1 MGMVFKQ
8 IRTSLVAVGISVAS
22 LGAVYS
28 PPTAAAAIPW
38 FQVYAPTAMQAAG
51 TDLAIS
57 YAQNPAGPPTFRGF
71 PEYQVLVKP
80 PGKPWVMIQ
89 NYNQDTYIGAGGIPV
104 AISAVIRD
112 VMPGTYHWVVYGLG
126 QQQVAKHQWGQAEA
140 IRGMFTVAAKTRVTV
155 SAPVLIT
162 RPKTLIAITAHAF
175 GLRHPWYQFR
185 VATPMGHPLI
195 TRYSHSPILRFVPRT
210 SGAYRITVY
219 AKPALQSAA
228 VASPVA
234 PVMVGSLPNAP
245 AATQVQI
252 QHALTDPVWLGTLK
266 WSLVDAQLVAQQIGN
281 TSLPV
286 PQLAPYAETL
296 AYAGLQ
302 QNLSVVRMDTALA
315 RQPLTFKQAQWYQEA
330 TPRNITAVWSMG
342 NAVPLTGYDTSP
354 TFNIPVVY
362 STPKG
367 LYSTPYEVA
376 LANKPA
382 DVKTY
387 GINMLFGGELE
398 VPN

>member
-1 MGMVFKQ
+1 
-8 IRTSLVAVGISVAS
+8 
-22 LGAVYS
+22 
-28 PPTAAAAIPW
+28 
-38 FQVYAPTAMQAAG
+38 
-51 TDLAIS
+51 
-57 YAQNPAGPPTFRGF
+57 
-71 PEYQVLVKP
+71 
-80 PGKPWVMIQ
+80 MIQ

-126 QQQVAKHQWGQAEA
+126 QQVAKHEWWQAEA

-162 RPKTLIAITAHAF
+162 RPKTSIAITAQAL
-175 GLRHPWYQFR
+175 GMRHPWYQFR

-195 TRYSHSPILRFVPRT
+195 TRYSHSPILRFVPRI
-210 SGAYRITVY
+210 SGAYKITVY
-219 AKPALQSAA
+219 AKPAPKSAV
-228 VASPVA
+228 VASPAA

-245 AATQVQI
+245 VASQVQI

-266 WSLVDAQLVAQQIGN
+266 WSLADAQLVAQQIGN
-281 TSLPV
+281 TSLSLQ
-286 PQLAPYAETL
+286 QLAPYAETL

-330 TPRNITAVWSMG
+330 TPRNIIAVWNMG
-342 NAVPLTGYDTSP
+342 NAVPLGYDTSP
-354 TFNIPVVY
+354 AFNIPVVY

-376 LANKPA
+376 LGNKPTG
-382 DVKTY
+382 VKTY

-398 VPN
+398 VPRLNEPELPRATGAYGQA